1 MATPPT
7 WSLSIDERRAVGR
20 DLRKVTPRSSH
31 ADWTP
36 AADRRDPIALL
47 LEQNASRQQ
56 DLVPVR
62 HGRMSVSPF
71 TFYRGAARV
80 MAADLASTPDS
91 GLRAQ
96 ICGDAHLSNFGV
108 FTTPER
114 AQVFDVNDFDE
125 TLPGPWEWD
134 LKRLVASFAI
144 AGRNNGFDDATRQII
159 DRRVTQAYREAMADF
174 AQTSTLETWYARLT
188 SEQILAITSKKGT
201 RMRVARSL
209 DKARTRD
216 NLQALGKLTE
226 TVDGQIKIVSA
237 PPIVVGI
244 ESLAEAEGLSHEE
257 VERIARTSFQAY
269 RNNIPADRRLLLDR
283 FHMVDLARKV
293 VGVGSVGTF
302 CLIALFLGS
311 DSDDPLFLQ
320 IKEANASVLEEF
332 LPKSRYRNHGQRVV
346 EGQRLIQAAS
356 DIFLGWSRGTGE
368 AKRHFY
374 WRQLRDGK
382 GSPDVE
388 GMDPAIMTG
397 YARLCGW
404 TLARAHARSGDALAI
419 SSYVGTG
426 DVLDRSLAEFSE
438 RYADQNQRDYD
449 AFQQAIRDG
458 RVEAVHGV

>member
-1 MATPPT
+1 
-7 WSLSIDERRAVGR
+7 
-20 DLRKVTPRSSH
+20 
-31 ADWTP
+31 
-36 AADRRDPIALL
+36 
-47 LEQNASRQQ
+47 
-56 DLVPVR
+56 
-62 HGRMSVSPF
+62 
-71 TFYRGAARV
+71 
-80 MAADLASTPDS
+80 
-91 GLRAQ
+91 
-96 ICGDAHLSNFGV
+96 
-108 FTTPER
+108 
-114 AQVFDVNDFDE
+114 
-125 TLPGPWEWD
+125 
-134 LKRLVASFAI
+134 
-144 AGRNNGFDDATRQII
+144 
-159 DRRVTQAYREAMADF
+159 
-174 AQTSTLETWYARLT
+174 
-188 SEQILAITSKKGT
+188 
-201 RMRVARSL
+201 MRVARSL

-368 AKRHFY
+368 AP
-374 WRQLRDGK
+374 L
-382 GSPDVE
+382 
-388 GMDPAIMTG
+388 
-397 YARLCGW
+397 L
-404 TLARAHARSGDALAI
+404 LATAP
-419 SSYVGTG
+419 
-426 DVLDRSLAEFSE
+426 
-438 RYADQNQRDYD
+438 
-449 AFQQAIRDG
+449 
-458 RVEAVHGV
+458 